1 MRGSAAQ
8 GVSRPGRWHLR
19 RAATSPLR
27 WIPRTGWLL
36 ALLAL
41 TLTGCLPGAQQPST
55 PGDAPPLNPDIPRE
69 PVTMEV
75 WLNLDFVTPD
85 PLFRDMIADFER
97 AYPNVT
103 VSLQSAVPESMP
115 GKVRVALQVG
125 APPDLVQGQ
134 VAAMAAQGLAEP
146 LDDLWSEW
154 DAQADFLPEAMGRVT
169 WDGVRYGVPLDIYT
183 LVLLYNKS
191 FFDEAGL
198 DYPNT
203 SYDWRQF
210 GTDAATLTRPSLGRY
225 GLGFTV
231 EPWYVFGWLA
241 EAGGDLLSGDSFLGY
256 RFTLDSG
263 NNVEG
268 LRFLTTM
275 ARNGYGP
282 LPTARPR
289 DYEDPRKLFL
299 KGQIAMFFGT
309 PGDVHYIRSQSPDFP
324 IGVAELPKTP
334 AGASAA
340 SALGGTGLFV
350 PRGSRHREIAFEF
363 MKWATSDRY
372 ALTMAR
378 RLGRY
383 PARAWLETTPHFAG
397 DPLLKPFLLQLN
409 AARPDRLD
417 AFPEAERAYAD
428 AIKAAFYGADPAEA
442 LHEAQKQANAALG
455 QSVAAR

>member
-1 MRGSAAQ
+1 MMGGPAHGTSW
-8 GVSRPGRWHLR
+8 PGWRR
-19 RAATSPLR
+19 CRAAVGGVLR
-27 WIPRTGWLL
+27 LIPRTGWLWAIL
-36 ALLAL
+36 AITLAA
-41 TLTGCLPGAQQPST
+41 CLPGAEV
-55 PGDAPPLNPDIPRE
+55 PGVPRDAPPLNPNIPRD
-69 PVTMEV
+69 PVTLEV

-103 VSLQSAVPESMP
+103 VSLQSAVPESIP

-134 VAAMAAQGLAEP
+134 VAAMAAQGFAEP
-146 LDDLWSEW
+146 LDDLWNGW
-154 DAQADFLPEAMGRVT
+154 DAQADFLPEAIRRVT
-169 WDGVRYGVPLDIYT
+169 WDGVKYGVPLDVYT

-191 FFDEAGL
+191 YFEQAGL
-198 DYPNT
+198 AYPNT

-210 GTDAATLTRPSLGRY
+210 ASDAATLTRPSQGRY

-241 EAGGDLLSGDSFLGY
+241 EAGGDLVAGDSFLGY
-256 RFTLDSG
+256 KFTLDTG
-263 NNVEG
+263 NNIEG

-309 PGDVHYIRSQSPDFP
+309 PGDVHYIRTQAPDFP

-334 AGASAA
+334 AGAGAA

-363 MKWATSDRY
+363 MKWAISDRY
-372 ALTMAR
+372 ALPMAR

-383 PARAWLETTPHFAG
+383 PARTWLETAPQFAG
-397 DPLLKPFLLQLN
+397 DPALKPFLLQLN
-409 AARPDRLD
+409 AARPYRLD
-417 AFPEAERAYAD
+417 AFPEVERAYAD
-428 AIKAAFYGADPAEA
+428 AIKAAFYGTDPAEA
-442 LHEAQKQANAALG
+442 LHAAQKQADEYAR
-455 QSVAAR
+455 QSLAAR